1 MDTGPA
7 DWMRIAV
14 EIVACSVM
22 VAGVVGVFID
32 RYRSRRGIDVRAIQL
47 LTVTLL
53 LPTILILSLEDV
65 LSGQSTAA
73 LVGVVVGYTLAG
85 IGKGESPAPK

>member
-1 MDTGPA
+1 METGPT

-14 EIVACSVM
+14 EIVACTVM

-32 RYRSRRGIDVRAIQL
+32 RFRSRRGIDVLAIQL

-53 LPTILILSLEDV
+53 LPAILILSLEEM
-65 LSGQSTAA
+65 LNGQTTAA
-73 LVGVVVGYTLAG
+73 LIGVVVGYTLAG